1 MKLAKSCNQKRNW
14 FVSRAK
20 ITWNYYSW
28 FYNISWKS
36 SIHLYDKKLISRDF
50 CPKVLFELTENNL
63 YIHAQCG
70 SLRNFP
76 PSIFYKMFAKISW
89 NWSVVMKYRVKVVLA
104 NHNFWQFRVNL
115 RENVLNKCCRGGFL
129 LLETIETSGASGGV
143 SRFYEVWNLPFWTSN
158 YYPFA
163 NDNWKNTNNI
173 HQFDISASIFT

>member
-1 MKLAKSCNQKRNW
+1 MKILRENSLEK
-14 FVSRAK
+14 
-20 ITWNYYSW
+20 
-28 FYNISWKS
+28 ISWNHVIIVKC
-36 SIHLYDKKLISRDF
+36 KKLVSQKNSKFFRTKCIA
-50 CPKVLFELTENNL
+50 C
-63 YIHAQCG
+63 IAQCG

-89 NWSVVMKYRVKVVLA
+89 NWSVKKYRVKMILE
-104 NHNFWQFRVNL
+104 NCNFRLFRVHL
-115 RENVLNKCCRGGFL
+115 RENVLNKSYRGGFS